1 MGRDQAAGLR
11 QWANG
16 AAQEDCPTH
25 VAEMLVELASDMA
38 PGDVRPQAAVRPAAR
53 PAATSATLPP
63 PRKARSEQELTLMVL
78 GLPGTAERHT
88 TRVTELLECWS
99 REGRR
104 WVGDPRAWRI
114 VALSV
119 NSPHLPLLAAQQ
131 PHWALWVDDDL
142 EAFRRGYR
150 LLKQIAEQGGPQ
162 RLITVHPPGVGRQ
175 GLLSNLQYVAEEY
188 FGIELL
194 VLAR

>member
-1 MGRDQAAGLR
+1 MGWDQAAGLR

-16 AAQEDCPTH
+16 ETQDCPTH
-25 VAEMLVELASDMA
+25 VAEMLVELATPA
-38 PGDVRPQAAVRPAAR
+38 GERVERPRAAGRSQAKP
-53 PAATSATLPP
+53 S
-63 PRKARSEQELTLMVL
+63 ARSTAVASPRTTGSTKDVTLMVL

-88 TRVTELLECWS
+88 ARVTELLESWA

-119 NSPHLPLLAAQQ
+119 DSPHLPLLAAQQ
-131 PHWALWVDDDL
+131 SHWALWVDDDL

-150 LLKQIAEQGGPQ
+150 LLKQIAEQGGPR
-162 RLITVHPPGVGRQ
+162 RLLAVHPPGVGQQ
-175 GLLSNLQYVAEEY
+175 GLLANLQYVADAY
-188 FGIELL
+188 FDIDLL

>member
-1 MGRDQAAGLR
+1 MGWDQAAGLR

-16 AAQEDCPTH
+16 EAQDCPAH
-25 VAEMLVELASDMA
+25 VAETLVELAAAGGNGTARA
-38 PGDVRPQAAVRPAAR
+38 PAKPASTARVSTHRATDTGNRVPDTGSAV
-53 PAATSATLPP
+53 
-63 PRKARSEQELTLMVL
+63 TLMVL

-88 TRVTELLECWS
+88 ARVTELLQSWAS
-99 REGRR
+99 EGRR

-114 VALSV
+114 VALPIS
-119 NSPHLPLLAAQQ
+119 SPHLPVLATQQ
-131 PHWALWVDDDL
+131 SQWALWVDDDL

-150 LLKQIAEQGGPQ
+150 LLKQIDEQGGPR
-162 RLITVHPPGVGRQ
+162 RLIAVHPPGVGRQ
-175 GLLSNLQYVAEEY
+175 GLLTNLQYVAEAY